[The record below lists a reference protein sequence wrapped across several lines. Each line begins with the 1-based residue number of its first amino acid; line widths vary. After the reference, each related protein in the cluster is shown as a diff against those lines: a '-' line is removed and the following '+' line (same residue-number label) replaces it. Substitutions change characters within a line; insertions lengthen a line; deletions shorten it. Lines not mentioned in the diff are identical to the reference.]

1 MVDELAIY
9 WDVVHYICALS
20 GFEVV
25 YWLRGR
31 EKAHVRMVGK
41 FLENSLIETREV
53 KPRLKV
59 LKKPLLRF
67 VDKTASNALKQHF
80 SNS

>member
-9 WDVVHYICALS
+9 RDVVHYKCALS

-59 LKKPLLRF
+59 LKKAVVKGLSTKLL
-67 VDKTASNALKQHF
+67 AML
-80 SNS
+80 